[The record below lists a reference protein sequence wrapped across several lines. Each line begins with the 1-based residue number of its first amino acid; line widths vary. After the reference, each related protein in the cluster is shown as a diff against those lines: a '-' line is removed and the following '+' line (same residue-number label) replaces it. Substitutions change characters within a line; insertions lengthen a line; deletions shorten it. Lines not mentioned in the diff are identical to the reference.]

1 MATKDFND
9 TLSYAKTTATTR
21 GGMSFDL
28 LCRGDVP
35 YYVCDEE
42 CLVHITHED
51 ILHTA
56 VKKLVKKIEDIFT
69 DLQIQKDA
77 KVDKFYIGKTYI
89 QTWTGRKMNPL
100 NPNTWTKKGIS
111 SRWGDHKEEDY
122 GRDGMIVIAVITRD
136 QVPLRETEPAVN
148 QEDYTL
154 ALEQRLMHY
163 YKITKGDKRLANKT
177 FTSGGADKKGSAGYA
192 LYVAFSLKK
201 NETEETEG
209 EVTDDHT
216 GDDSTDLQVL
226 DKPQQ
231 PEVNYPQDETTT
243 CGMLSK
249 PDDQNEE
256 GCVAERSVMTSGNET
271 SSMEELN
278 ESSFILQPPVS
289 TETGRQHKKQS
300 NRQLA
305 LNRKSCHRSQ
315 TIIQQVSNSSNTTTS
330 TMNELK
336 TNLVEDG
343 NDIIFLGQST
353 IQSLTNTCQQH
364 LSQNTAAQHSHTHKL
379 GVAQHSHTHTLGAA
393 HHRHT
398 HKLGAIQHR
407 HAHKLGAAQ
416 LSHTHTLEAD
426 CTSSSYSKILPTKR
440 RLSLKLRKSKAKVL
454 YMESKPS

>member
-9 TLSYAKTTATTR
+9 TLSYAKTGATTR
-21 GGMSFDL
+21 GGTSFDR

-42 CLVHITHED
+42 CLVDITHED
-51 ILHTA
+51 TMHTIEE
-56 VKKLVKKIEDIFT
+56 KLVKKIEDIFT

-77 KVDKFYIGKTYI
+77 TVDKFYIGKTYI

-100 NPNTWTKKGIS
+100 NPNTWKKGGIS
-111 SRWGDHKEEDY
+111 SRWGDHKKEDY
-122 GRDGMIVIAVITRD
+122 GKDGMIVIAVITRD
-136 QVPLRETEPAVN
+136 QVPLRETDDPSKPEPAVH

-192 LYVAFSLKK
+192 PYVAFSLKK

-231 PEVNYPQDETTT
+231 SEGNYPQYETTT

-271 SSMEELN
+271 SCVEELN
-278 ESSFILQPPVS
+278 ESSFTLQPPMS
-289 TETGRQHKKQS
+289 METGTQHKKQR
-300 NRQLA
+300 NKQLA
-305 LNRKSCHRSQ
+305 LTQKSRHRPQ
-315 TIIQQVSNSSNTTTS
+315 TIIQQVSNSSDTTTS

-336 TNLVEDG
+336 TNLVED
-343 NDIIFLGQST
+343 NDDIIFLGQLT
-353 IQSLTNTCQQH
+353 IPSLTDTRQQH
-364 LSQNTAAQHSHTHKL
+364 LSQNTTAQHSHTHKL
-379 GVAQHSHTHTLGAA
+379 GAVQ
-393 HHRHT
+393 HRHT
-398 HKLGAIQHR
+398 HKLC
-407 HAHKLGAAQ
+407 AAQ

-426 CTSSSYSKILPTKR
+426 CTSSSYSKTLPTKR
-440 RLSLKLRKSKAKVL
+440 RPSLKLRKSKAKVL
-454 YMESKPS
+454 YTESKPS

>member
-9 TLSYAKTTATTR
+9 TLSYAKTGATTR
-21 GGMSFDL
+21 GGTSFDQ
-28 LCRGDVP
+28 LCRGDVL

-51 ILHTA
+51 TLHTTEE
-56 VKKLVKKIEDIFT
+56 KLVKKVEDIFT

-77 KVDKFYIGKTYI
+77 TVDKFYIGKTFAQSTKRGKI
-89 QTWTGRKMNPL
+89 NPL
-100 NPNTWTKKGIS
+100 NPHTWRKKGIS
-111 SRWGDHKEEDY
+111 SRWGDHKEEEY

-136 QVPLRETEPAVN
+136 QVPLRETDDPSKPEPAVH

-201 NETEETEG
+201 NETEETEE

-216 GDDSTDLQVL
+216 GDDSINLQVL

-231 PEVNYPQDETTT
+231 SEGNYPQDETTT

-271 SSMEELN
+271 SCVEELN
-278 ESSFILQPPVS
+278 ESSFTLQPPVS
-289 TETGRQHKKQS
+289 TKTGRQHKKRS
-300 NRQLA
+300 NKKLS
-305 LNRKSCHRSQ
+305 LNRKSRHRPQ

-336 TNLVEDG
+336 TNLVED
-343 NDIIFLGQST
+343 NDDIIFLGQST

-364 LSQNTAAQHSHTHKL
+364 LSQNTLHNTATPINWVLHNTATPIHWVLHNTATPIHWVLHT
-379 GVAQHSHTHTLGAA
+379 TDTP
-393 HHRHT
+393 
-398 HKLGAIQHR
+398 INW
-407 HAHKLGAAQ
+407 
-416 LSHTHTLEAD
+416 
-426 CTSSSYSKILPTKR
+426 
-440 RLSLKLRKSKAKVL
+440 VL
-454 YMESKPS
+454 YNTDTPINWVLHNSATPIHWKQTVLPAAILKHFPQNR

>member
-9 TLSYAKTTATTR
+9 TLSYAKTGATTR
-21 GGMSFDL
+21 GGTSFDQ

-42 CLVHITHED
+42 CLVHITHGD
-51 ILHTA
+51 TLHTTEE
-56 VKKLVKKIEDIFT
+56 KLVKKIEDIFT

-77 KVDKFYIGKTYI
+77 EVDKFYIGKTFAQSTKRGKI
-89 QTWTGRKMNPL
+89 NPL
-100 NPNTWTKKGIS
+100 NPHTWRKGGIS
-111 SRWGDHKEEDY
+111 NRWRDHKEEEY

-136 QVPLRETEPAVN
+136 QVPLRETDDPSKPEPTVH

-231 PEVNYPQDETTT
+231 SEVNYPQDETTT

-256 GCVAERSVMTSGNET
+256 
-271 SSMEELN
+271 
-278 ESSFILQPPVS
+278 
-289 TETGRQHKKQS
+289 QHKKQR
-300 NRQLA
+300 NKQLA
-305 LNRKSCHRSQ
+305 LTQKSCHRPQ

-336 TNLVEDG
+336 TNLVEDDDDIIFLG
-343 NDIIFLGQST
+343 QDDDIIFLGQST
-353 IQSLTNTCQQH
+353 TQSLTNMSTTPASKHHC
-364 LSQNTAAQHSHTHKL
+364 TTHP
-379 GVAQHSHTHTLGAA
+379 H
-393 HHRHT
+393 
-398 HKLGAIQHR
+398 
-407 HAHKLGAAQ
+407 
-416 LSHTHTLEAD
+416 
-426 CTSSSYSKILPTKR
+426 P
-440 RLSLKLRKSKAKVL
+440 
-454 YMESKPS
+454 